1 MALPWVRLDTN
12 IGTHD
17 KILELLEHRD
27 GPKAFVLYISAMGW
41 SGGQGQDGLVPKH
54 ALTMNHGSVKL
65 ANLLV
70 DVRLWEHAEN
80 GAYRF
85 PTWAR
90 RQETA
95 TVREIRKTLQTMGA
109 RKANCKRWH
118 GPDCG
123 CWQRP
128 DSEAS

>member
-1 MALPWVRLDTN
+1 MALPWVRMDSN

-17 KILELLEHRD
+17 KVLDLLSRPSGH
-27 GPKAFVLYISAMGW
+27 KAFTFYVCAMGW
-41 SGGQGQDGLVPKH
+41 CGGQGTDGVVPPS
-54 ALTMNHGSVKL
+54 AFAINHGTRRL
-65 ANLLV
+65 ADLLV
-70 DVRLWEHAEN
+70 DVRLWEHVEG

-90 RQETA
+90 RQESAMT
-95 TVREIRKTLQTMGA
+95 REVKATLQAMGA
-109 RKANCKRWH
+109 KKANCRRWH

-128 DSEAS
+128 GDAA

>member
-17 KILELLEHRD
+17 KVLTLLSHKD
-27 GPKAFVLYISAMGW
+27 GHKAFVLYVCALGW
-41 SGGQGQDGLVPKH
+41 AGGQGTDGHIPAA
-54 ALTMNHGSVKL
+54 ALAVNHGNRRL
-65 ANLLV
+65 ADLLV
-70 DVRLWEHAEN
+70 DVGMWEHKEG
-80 GAYRF
+80 GAYQIRN
-85 PTWAR
+85 WAR

-95 TVREIRKTLQTMGA
+95 TVREVRATLQAMGA
-109 RKANCKRWH
+109 KKANCKRWH